1 MLNLGFKEKKWS
13 VNFGSYKKVR
23 IFASLRKR
31 HFDNEYKNIVNN
43 TQLV

>member
-13 VNFGSYKKVR
+13 INFGSYKKVCT
-23 IFASLRKR
+23 FVVLRKR
-31 HFDNEYKNIVNN
+31 HFDNEYKNIVHT